1 MDCLDESTGHDEYYH
16 KIESPLAHLPL
27 KDSLLNYSPTTFSK
41 ASSPLQSPHL
51 HSIQPTCHLAHPLA
65 PRSAEKRR
73 ERYLEAVRDKMVKL
87 YAYGEAKPPARE
99 QLWHEIT
106 GFLKAGELL
115 GNFTSE
121 ELQAIIDEEHITA
134 FGITRE
140 ERQLKQKLATED
152 DEQDWDKYDVPPKMR

>member
-1 MDCLDESTGHDEYYH
+1 MPPCPP
-16 KIESPLAHLPL
+16 ISP
-27 KDSLLNYSPTTFSK
+27 
-41 ASSPLQSPHL
+41 
-51 HSIQPTCHLAHPLA
+51 
-65 PRSAEKRR
+65 EKRR

-87 YAYGEAKPPARE
+87 YAYGEAKPPARQ

-115 GNFTSE
+115 GNFTTE

-140 ERQLKQKLATED
+140 ERQLKQNLPKAD